1 MRASLPILPAG
12 PAIRRALRAAATA
25 AGLALA
31 GCAPSAPDSLPGV
44 IEAETLRL
52 AAGVAGR
59 LVELP
64 VRRGAAVAAGATLF
78 RIESPDDAA
87 ALAEAD
93 ARVAQQAAQR
103 ADLETGKR
111 PDELAVTAAQL
122 TQARAAL
129 AEAQAQWQR
138 ERGLAA
144 QGFVSGTRVDALT
157 AQRDEARARVAEI
170 EAQQRVGRLAGRAD
184 ALGAASAAL
193 DASRAQ
199 SRQLRSRL
207 ADKTVR
213 APVAGVVDDTLFR
226 IGEWVGAGTPV
237 VTLRPP
243 GAIKARFFVAEPQLA
258 RIKPGDT
265 VSLRCDGCPAPVEAR
280 IGFIAAS
287 AEYTPPVIYSREQ
300 RARLVYLVEAW
311 PSPADSAR
319 LRVGQPVDVKLAG
332 P

>member
-1 MRASLPILPAG
+1 MHASVALLPAG
-12 PAIRRALRAAATA
+12 PSWRRVLRAAAAA

-31 GCAPSAPDSLPGV
+31 GCAPALPDTLPGV

-52 AAGVAGR
+52 ATGVAGR

-64 VRRGAAVAAGATLF
+64 VRRGAAVEAGATLF

-93 ARVAQQAAQR
+93 ARVAQLLAQR
-103 ADLETGKR
+103 ADLDKGKR

-122 TQARAAL
+122 TQARAAF

-170 EAQQRVGRLAGRAD
+170 EAQQRVGRLAGRSD

-193 DASRAQ
+193 EASRAQ
-199 SRQLRSRL
+199 AGQLRSRL

-226 IGEWVGAGTPV
+226 VGEWVGAGTPV
-237 VTLRPP
+237 VSLLPP
-243 GAIKARFFVAEPQLA
+243 GALKARFFVAEPQLA

-280 IGFIAAS
+280 IGFIAPS

-311 PSPADSAR
+311 PSPADAQR